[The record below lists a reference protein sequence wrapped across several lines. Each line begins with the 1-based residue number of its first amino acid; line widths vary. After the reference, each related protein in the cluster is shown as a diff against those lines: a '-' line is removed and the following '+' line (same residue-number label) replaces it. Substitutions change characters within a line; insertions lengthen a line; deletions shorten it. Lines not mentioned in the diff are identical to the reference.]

1 MLAVVELLGLQLCK
15 AAAHLGGLIF
25 ADTGADGLGY
35 LRQHLL
41 V

>member
-15 AAAHLGGLIF
+15 AAAPLGGLSF
-25 ADTGADGLGY
+25 ADMAADGLGY
-35 LRQHLL
+35 IRQQLL